1 MNTNPLKPIIFLCL
15 MVLLNACGIGHYHH
29 LNLVRPDK
37 KNSIALVKPKHKTNK
52 VTETIIEDSTTFETT
67 KENDLTNTSNA
78 ISEKTE
84 TLANAFLKKPSHN
97 AKKIKIGLK
106 EKVMLT
112 LLKNNVGNRINFKKN
127 ISFDILNSDGVAILL
142 WFLVLGF
149 WLIIVPALIILVILL
164 IIDTLGIRIF

>member
-1 MNTNPLKPIIFLCL
+1 MHFNSIKSIVSLCL
-15 MVLLNACGIGHYHH
+15 IILINACGIGHYHN

-37 KNSIALVKPKHKTNK
+37 TTTALLKSKYKTNK
-52 VTETIIEDSTTFETT
+52 VTETIIEDSATFETT

-78 ISEKTE
+78 ISGKTK
-84 TLANAFLKKPSHN
+84 TLAIAFLKKHSHI

-106 EKVMLT
+106 EKVKLT
-112 LLKNNVGNRINFKKN
+112 LLKNKVGNKINFKKN
-127 ISFDILNSDGVAILL
+127 ISFNNLTSDGVAILL
-142 WFLVLGF
+142 WFLALGF